1 MSQFISFVV
10 NLQHRRFAIM
20 NDFRIN
26 YKKLSELIKKYHNES
41 FYSCKPLPKL
51 IAVSKQQPDEK
62 ILNALKFGQRIYGEN
77 KLQDAIKR
85 WSNFIKTYKDIELHY
100 IGHLQTNKVKKA
112 LNFFD
117 VIHTLDRESLALEVS
132 KHLTSQSKTKSFLIQ
147 VNTGNEKNKSG
158 ISLKDFEEF
167 FKFVNSLNIP
177 VKGLMCLP
185 PVDDEPSIH
194 FCILRELANKFKL
207 SDLSMGMS
215 MDFEKAINFGS
226 TYLRIGTSFFGE
238 RD

>member
-1 MSQFISFVV
+1 MTSK
-10 NLQHRRFAIM
+10 
-20 NDFRIN
+20 
-26 YKKLSELIKKYHNES
+26 YEKLYQLIKKSHNES
-41 FYSCKPLPKL
+41 HYSTKPLPKL
-51 IAVSKQQPDEK
+51 IAVSKQQPDER

-85 WSNFIKTYKDIELHY
+85 WSKFLNIYQNIELHY

-117 VIHTLDRESLALEVS
+117 VIHTLDRKSLALEIS
-132 KHLTSQSKTKSFLIQ
+132 KHLTSTSKTKSFMIQ

-158 ISLKDFEEF
+158 ISLEDFEDF

-194 FCILRELANKFKL
+194 FCILRELANKFRL

-226 TYLRIGTSFFGE
+226 TYLRIGSSFFGE
-238 RD
+238 RN